1 MNTYND
7 SWCVCKTILVRK
19 IMNVSKETA
28 QMCYLIENVENFGE
42 NVSTF
47 SDIDDIVIKCTSLR
61 RRR

>member
-1 MNTYND
+1 
-7 SWCVCKTILVRK
+7 
-19 IMNVSKETA
+19 MNVSKETA